1 MFCFAAEEIEREP
14 NLRSEDV
21 AMKRHRSLSLEA
33 AFGEYQQPVLES
45 LRFKVHVL
53 TPASVC
59 LFDLYLLT
67 FSSACLET

>member
-45 LRFKVHVL
+45 LRFKVL

-59 LFDLYLLT
+59 LFDLYLFT
-67 FSSACLET
+67 FNSACLET

>member
-21 AMKRHRSLSLEA
+21 AMKRQRSLSLEA

-45 LRFKVHVL
+45 LRFKVCVY
-53 TPASVC
+53 
-59 LFDLYLLT
+59 LFK
-67 FSSACLET
+67 FNSSACLET